1 MRFYEILSEG
11 ALSYNDKLKH
21 YGKYALMVIDAIKD
35 GNPWPIDPK
44 EREKLGIE
52 EVYIKPESAQAFQN
66 ALFGKDIDPT
76 DSDALNVDDEGF
88 LIPADSNTI
97 YRNNRGKGIN
107 FKFEVDQEQTGAN
120 ISTIEWS
127 KLEKTAEMS
136 TKAGYNKGDITE
148 AILGAAVGA
157 RFVKRDGGD
166 VNARDIYNVIKSF
179 DTEPV
184 PGKSTMRGVYTAQV
198 AEDTVQ
204 IEVVLTSKGFKTLI
218 DKVASGSPD
227 PTIVNLVASSAKYV
241 NEDSGVEA
249 ANQRIIKDTGK
260 NKVLV
265 KSDGTA
271 DQKGT
276 KADLFLYV
284 DDMDHAINLLSLKAG
299 DIKQFGQGSG
309 YKFTTYQELFRTTF
323 GIEIDEKFKAMMQ
336 KGEDEKNKH
345 LNFPIVFEIFKD
357 VGKKIEKLLAGDDT
371 QQEFT
376 FIQRV
381 LNGIQT
387 HATRGD
393 DKVEMVIVGDGPK
406 AGYKKLRFGENLKLA
421 LNDYDLEADVIT
433 DKGQPLIEIFGKR
446 VGTTL
451 EKKFER
457 KDKNRKV
464 VRVGFDPKMMLFQVR
479 TNNKPSENTI
489 RNIIEMGPLLKLL
502 ATVDDVIPQQPL
514 PQQPPPPEGVN

>member
-1 MRFYEILSEG
+1 MRYYEFLVEG
-11 ALSYNDKLKH
+11 ALSYDDKLKH
-21 YGKYALMVIDAIKD
+21 YGKYAMMVIKAIKD
-35 GNPWPIDPK
+35 GNPWPVNPSD
-44 EREKLGIE
+44 RQKLGIE
-52 EVYIKPESAQAFQN
+52 EVYIKPESAQAFQD
-66 ALFGKDIDPT
+66 ALFGKGIDPENT
-76 DSDALNVDDEGF
+76 DEINVDDDGL
-88 LIPADSNTI
+88 LIPADANTI
-97 YRNNRGKGIN
+97 YKNNRGHGIN

-157 RFVKRDGGD
+157 RFVKRDSGD

-179 DTEPV
+179 ETEPV
-184 PGKSTMRGVYTAQV
+184 PGKSTMKGTYIAKV

-218 DKVASGSPD
+218 NKVASGKPD
-227 PTIVNLVASSAKYV
+227 PAIVNLVASSAKYV

-299 DIKQFGQGSG
+299 DVKQFGQGSG
-309 YKFTTYQELFRTTF
+309 YKFSTYQDLFRTTF

-345 LNFPIVFEIFKD
+345 LNYPIVFEIFKD
-357 VGKKIEKLLAGDDT
+357 VGKKIEKALAGDDT

-393 DKVEMVIVGDGPK
+393 NSVEMVIVGDGPK
-406 AGYKKLRFGENLKLA
+406 ASYKKLRFGENLKLA
-421 LNDYDLEADVIT
+421 LNDYDIEADTIT
-433 DKGQPLIEIFGKR
+433 DKGQPMIEIFGKR

-451 EKKFER
+451 EKKFAR
-457 KDKNRKV
+457 KNGRM
-464 VRVGFDPKMMLFQVR
+464 GFEPKMMLFQVR
-479 TNNKPSENTI
+479 TNNKKSENTI

-514 PQQPPPPEGVN
+514 PQQPPPPKGVN